1 MYSNLDENP
10 INLVNKTILERYI
23 KENHEHGDQRNLTD
37 GKSLT
42 GSLAGQE
49 LEPILWVILGAPFFA
64 GLVWGGLFIFN
75 DVINLINTD
84 YIDTWVLWA
93 VYFTI
98 FAVIAHYSL
107 KSCLSKIAQI
117 NAKIYFVEGV
127 EASFRQL
134 YLAKTELEE
143 SDYDR
148 LLNDKIVKY
157 SS

>member
-10 INLVNKTILERYI
+10 ITLGSKTILERYI
-23 KENHEHGDQRNLTD
+23 KEEHEHGGQRNLTD

-42 GSLAGQE
+42 GSLVGQE
-49 LEPILWVILGAPFFA
+49 HEPILWVILGAPFFA
-64 GLVWGGLFIFN
+64 ALIYFGLVFLN
-75 DVINLINTD
+75 SVINIIDLD

-93 VYFTI
+93 VYFAI
-98 FAVIAHYSL
+98 FAIIAHYNL

-148 LLNDKIVKY
+148 LLNDKIFNYK
-157 SS
+157 